1 MADEEKKQYTGYGY
15 HGGGRKAAEK
25 KLLLFLYFFVFR
37 IDTKQNRVYI
47 INIRQERQ
55 PARSIIMRITMT
67 KEIMVK
73 KIEDLCKAE
82 GITTVKEF
90 RSFFE
95 YWIIGWGEMDDDFS
109 YEAKRIEKTLTAAQW
124 KKGYSLVT
132 DEDIESCLA
141 TKEEKEVADKVYA
154 EKMSAIKAEEEKK
167 SDFEKAAENEVE
179 CEMRDAGLEYDP
191 SKTWEENIKENALN
205 PEKKID
211 EVKKYSGYGY
221 HGGGRKATGIK
232 RVSICISGQPEQI
245 GELKKMAAQEEKTVS
260 AFILEKTGVMK

>member
-1 MADEEKKQYTGYGY
+1 
-15 HGGGRKAAEK
+15 
-25 KLLLFLYFFVFR
+25 
-37 IDTKQNRVYI
+37 
-47 INIRQERQ
+47 
-55 PARSIIMRITMT
+55 MRITMT

-154 EKMSAIKAEEEKK
+154 EKMSAIKAEEEEEKK

-179 CEMRDAGLEYDP
+179 CEMRDAGLEYDN
-191 SKTWEENIKENALN
+191 SISWEENIENTAIN
-205 PEKKID
+205 PEAKKEEII
-211 EVKKYSGYGY
+211 ENVKKYVGYGY
-221 HGGGRKATGIK
+221 HGGGRPKKAESGKTIYK
-232 RVSICISGQPEQI
+232 TISVAGSPEEIEQI
-245 GELKKMAAQEEKTVS
+245 REMAQAENKTVS
-260 AFILEKTGVMK
+260 RFIIESILS

>member
-1 MADEEKKQYTGYGY
+1 
-15 HGGGRKAAEK
+15 
-25 KLLLFLYFFVFR
+25 
-37 IDTKQNRVYI
+37 
-47 INIRQERQ
+47 
-55 PARSIIMRITMT
+55 MRITMT

-141 TKEEKEVADKVYA
+141 TKEEKEVDKVYA
-154 EKMSAIKAEEEKK
+154 EKMSAIKTEEEKK

-179 CEMRDAGLEYDP
+179 CEMRDASLEYDN
-191 SKTWEENIKENALN
+191 SISWEENIENTAIN
-205 PEKKID
+205 PEAKKEEII
-211 EVKKYSGYGY
+211 ENVKKYVGYGY
-221 HGGGRKATGIK
+221 HGGGRPKKAESEKTIYK
-232 RVSICISGQPEQI
+232 TISVAGSPEEIEQI
-245 GELKKMAAQEEKTVS
+245 REMAQTENKTVS
-260 AFILEKTGVMK
+260 RFIIESILS

>member
-1 MADEEKKQYTGYGY
+1 
-15 HGGGRKAAEK
+15 
-25 KLLLFLYFFVFR
+25 
-37 IDTKQNRVYI
+37 
-47 INIRQERQ
+47 
-55 PARSIIMRITMT
+55 MRITMT

-179 CEMRDAGLEYDP
+179 CEMRDAGLEYDN
-191 SKTWEENIKENALN
+191 SISLEENIENTAIN
-205 PEKKID
+205 PEAKKEEII
-211 EVKKYSGYGY
+211 ENVKKYVGYGY
-221 HGGGRKATGIK
+221 HGGGRPKKAESEKTIYK
-232 RVSICISGQPEQI
+232 TISVAGSPEEIEQI
-245 GELKKMAAQEEKTVS
+245 REMAQAENKTVS
-260 AFILEKTGVMK
+260 RFIIESILS

>member
-1 MADEEKKQYTGYGY
+1 
-15 HGGGRKAAEK
+15 
-25 KLLLFLYFFVFR
+25 
-37 IDTKQNRVYI
+37 
-47 INIRQERQ
+47 
-55 PARSIIMRITMT
+55 MRITMT

-141 TKEEKEVADKVYA
+141 TTEEKEVADKVCE
-154 EKMSAIKAEEEKK
+154 EKISAIKAEEEKK

-179 CEMRDAGLEYDP
+179 CEMRDAGLEYDN
-191 SKTWEENIKENALN
+191 SISWEENIENTAIN
-205 PEKKID
+205 PEAKKEEII
-211 EVKKYSGYGY
+211 ENVKKYVGYGY
-221 HGGGRKATGIK
+221 HGGGRPKKAESEKTIYK
-232 RVSICISGQPEQI
+232 TISVAGSPEEIEQI
-245 GELKKMAAQEEKTVS
+245 REMAQAENKTVS
-260 AFILEKTGVMK
+260 RFIIESILS

>member
-1 MADEEKKQYTGYGY
+1 
-15 HGGGRKAAEK
+15 
-25 KLLLFLYFFVFR
+25 
-37 IDTKQNRVYI
+37 
-47 INIRQERQ
+47 
-55 PARSIIMRITMT
+55 MRITMT

-179 CEMRDAGLEYDP
+179 CEMRDASLEYDN
-191 SKTWEENIKENALN
+191 SISCKENIENTAIN
-205 PEKKID
+205 PEAKKEEII
-211 EVKKYSGYGY
+211 ENVKKYVGYGY
-221 HGGGRKATGIK
+221 HGGGRPKKAESEKTIYK
-232 RVSICISGQPEQI
+232 TISVAGSPEEIEQI
-245 GELKKMAAQEEKTVS
+245 REMAQAENKTVS
-260 AFILEKTGVMK
+260 RFIIESILS

>member
-1 MADEEKKQYTGYGY
+1 
-15 HGGGRKAAEK
+15 
-25 KLLLFLYFFVFR
+25 
-37 IDTKQNRVYI
+37 
-47 INIRQERQ
+47 
-55 PARSIIMRITMT
+55 MRITMT

-141 TKEEKEVADKVYA
+141 TEEEKEVADKVYA

-167 SDFEKAAENEVE
+167 SDFEKAAENEVK
-179 CEMRDAGLEYDP
+179 CEMRDAGIEYDN
-191 SKTWEENIKENALN
+191 SISWEENIENTAIN
-205 PEKKID
+205 PEAKKEEII
-211 EVKKYSGYGY
+211 ENVKKYVGYGY

-245 GELKKMAAQEEKTVS
+245 EKLKKMAAQEEKTVS
-260 AFILEKTGVMK
+260 AFIFEKTGINKMKENK

>member
-1 MADEEKKQYTGYGY
+1 
-15 HGGGRKAAEK
+15 
-25 KLLLFLYFFVFR
+25 
-37 IDTKQNRVYI
+37 
-47 INIRQERQ
+47 
-55 PARSIIMRITMT
+55 MRITMT

-132 DEDIESCLA
+132 DEDIKSCLA
-141 TKEEKEVADKVYA
+141 TKEEKEAANKVYA

-179 CEMRDAGLEYDP
+179 CEMRDAGLEYDN
-191 SKTWEENIKENALN
+191 SISWEENIENTAIN
-205 PEKKID
+205 PEAKKEEII
-211 EVKKYSGYGY
+211 ENVKKYVGYGY
-221 HGGGRKATGIK
+221 HGGGRPKKAESEKTIYK
-232 RVSICISGQPEQI
+232 TISVAGSPEEIEQI
-245 GELKKMAAQEEKTVS
+245 REMAQTENKTVS
-260 AFILEKTGVMK
+260 RFIIESILS

>member
-1 MADEEKKQYTGYGY
+1 
-15 HGGGRKAAEK
+15 
-25 KLLLFLYFFVFR
+25 
-37 IDTKQNRVYI
+37 
-47 INIRQERQ
+47 
-55 PARSIIMRITMT
+55 MRITMT

-141 TKEEKEVADKVYA
+141 TKEEKETADKVYA
-154 EKMSAIKAEEEKK
+154 GKMSAIKAEEEKK

-179 CEMRDAGLEYDP
+179 CEMRDAGLEYDN
-191 SKTWEENIKENALN
+191 SISWEENIENTAINLEAKKEEIIEN
-205 PEKKID
+205 
-211 EVKKYSGYGY
+211 VKKYVGYGY

-245 GELKKMAAQEEKTVS
+245 DKLKQQAAAENMTVS
-260 AFILEKTGVMK
+260 AYIFQQANIAKNDNK

>member
-1 MADEEKKQYTGYGY
+1 
-15 HGGGRKAAEK
+15 
-25 KLLLFLYFFVFR
+25 
-37 IDTKQNRVYI
+37 
-47 INIRQERQ
+47 
-55 PARSIIMRITMT
+55 MRITMT

-141 TKEEKEVADKVYA
+141 KKEE
-154 EKMSAIKAEEEKK
+154 II
-167 SDFEKAAENEVE
+167 EN
-179 CEMRDAGLEYDP
+179 
-191 SKTWEENIKENALN
+191 
-205 PEKKID
+205 
-211 EVKKYSGYGY
+211 VKKYVGYGY

-245 GELKKMAAQEEKTVS
+245 EKLKKMAAQEEKTVS
-260 AFILEKTGVMK
+260 AFIFEKTGINKMKENK

>member
-1 MADEEKKQYTGYGY
+1 
-15 HGGGRKAAEK
+15 
-25 KLLLFLYFFVFR
+25 
-37 IDTKQNRVYI
+37 
-47 INIRQERQ
+47 
-55 PARSIIMRITMT
+55 MRITMT

-154 EKMSAIKAEEEKK
+154 EKISAIKAEEEKK

-179 CEMRDAGLEYDP
+179 CEMRDAGLEYDN
-191 SKTWEENIKENALN
+191 SISWEENIENTAIN
-205 PEKKID
+205 PEAKKEEII
-211 EVKKYSGYGY
+211 ENVKKYVGYGY
-221 HGGGRKATGIK
+221 HGGGRPKKAESEKTIYK
-232 RVSICISGQPEQI
+232 TISVAGSPEEIEQI
-245 GELKKMAAQEEKTVS
+245 REMAQAENKTVS
-260 AFILEKTGVMK
+260 RFIIESILS

>member
-1 MADEEKKQYTGYGY
+1 
-15 HGGGRKAAEK
+15 
-25 KLLLFLYFFVFR
+25 
-37 IDTKQNRVYI
+37 
-47 INIRQERQ
+47 
-55 PARSIIMRITMT
+55 MRITMT

-154 EKMSAIKAEEEKK
+154 EKMSAIKAEEEEEKK

-179 CEMRDAGLEYDP
+179 CEMRDAGLEYDN
-191 SKTWEENIKENALN
+191 SISWEENIENTAIN
-205 PEKKID
+205 PEAKKEEII
-211 EVKKYSGYGY
+211 ENVKKYVGYGY
-221 HGGGRKATGIK
+221 HGGGRPKKAESEKTIYK
-232 RVSICISGQPEQI
+232 TISVAGSPEEIEQI
-245 GELKKMAAQEEKTVS
+245 REMAQAENKTVS
-260 AFILEKTGVMK
+260 RFIIESILS

>member
-1 MADEEKKQYTGYGY
+1 
-15 HGGGRKAAEK
+15 
-25 KLLLFLYFFVFR
+25 
-37 IDTKQNRVYI
+37 
-47 INIRQERQ
+47 
-55 PARSIIMRITMT
+55 MRITMT

-141 TKEEKEVADKVYA
+141 TKEEKEVDKVYA

-179 CEMRDAGLEYDP
+179 CEMRDAGLEYDN
-191 SKTWEENIKENALN
+191 SISWEENIENTAIN
-205 PEKKID
+205 PEAKKEEII
-211 EVKKYSGYGY
+211 ENVKKYVGYGY
-221 HGGGRKATGIK
+221 HGGGRPKKAESEKTIYK
-232 RVSICISGQPEQI
+232 TISVAGSPEEIEQI
-245 GELKKMAAQEEKTVS
+245 REMAQAENKTVS
-260 AFILEKTGVMK
+260 RFIIESILS

>member
-1 MADEEKKQYTGYGY
+1 
-15 HGGGRKAAEK
+15 
-25 KLLLFLYFFVFR
+25 
-37 IDTKQNRVYI
+37 
-47 INIRQERQ
+47 
-55 PARSIIMRITMT
+55 MRITM

-73 KIEDLCKAE
+73 KIEGLCKAE

-179 CEMRDAGLEYDP
+179 CEMRDASLEYDN
-191 SKTWEENIKENALN
+191 SISCKENIENTAIN
-205 PEKKID
+205 PEAKKEEII
-211 EVKKYSGYGY
+211 ENVKKYVGYGY
-221 HGGGRKATGIK
+221 HGGGRPKKAESEKTIYK
-232 RVSICISGQPEQI
+232 TISVAGSPEEIEQI
-245 GELKKMAAQEEKTVS
+245 REMAQAENKTVS
-260 AFILEKTGVMK
+260 RFIIESILS

>member
-1 MADEEKKQYTGYGY
+1 
-15 HGGGRKAAEK
+15 
-25 KLLLFLYFFVFR
+25 
-37 IDTKQNRVYI
+37 
-47 INIRQERQ
+47 
-55 PARSIIMRITMT
+55 MRITMT

-154 EKMSAIKAEEEKK
+154 EMSAIKAEEEKK

-179 CEMRDAGLEYDP
+179 CEMRDASLEYDN
-191 SKTWEENIKENALN
+191 SISWEENIENTAIN
-205 PEKKID
+205 PEAKKEEII
-211 EVKKYSGYGY
+211 ENVKKYVGYGY
-221 HGGGRKATGIK
+221 HGGGRPKKAESEKTIYK
-232 RVSICISGQPEQI
+232 TISVAGSPEEIEQI
-245 GELKKMAAQEEKTVS
+245 REMAQTENKTVS
-260 AFILEKTGVMK
+260 RFIIESILN

>member
-1 MADEEKKQYTGYGY
+1 
-15 HGGGRKAAEK
+15 
-25 KLLLFLYFFVFR
+25 
-37 IDTKQNRVYI
+37 
-47 INIRQERQ
+47 
-55 PARSIIMRITMT
+55 MRITMT

-179 CEMRDAGLEYDP
+179 CEMRDASLEYDN
-191 SKTWEENIKENALN
+191 SISWEENIENTAIN
-205 PEKKID
+205 PEAKKEEII
-211 EVKKYSGYGY
+211 ENVKKYVGYGY
-221 HGGGRKATGIK
+221 HGGGRPKKAESEKTIYK
-232 RVSICISGQPEQI
+232 TISVAGSFEEIEQI
-245 GELKKMAAQEEKTVS
+245 REMAQAENKTVS
-260 AFILEKTGVMK
+260 RFIIESILS

>member
-1 MADEEKKQYTGYGY
+1 
-15 HGGGRKAAEK
+15 
-25 KLLLFLYFFVFR
+25 
-37 IDTKQNRVYI
+37 
-47 INIRQERQ
+47 
-55 PARSIIMRITMT
+55 MRITMT

-141 TKEEKEVADKVYA
+141 TKEEKEVADKVYE
-154 EKMSAIKAEEEKK
+154 EKMSVIKAEEEKK

-179 CEMRDAGLEYDP
+179 CEMRDAGLEYDN
-191 SKTWEENIKENALN
+191 SISWEENIENTAIN
-205 PEKKID
+205 PEAKKEEII
-211 EVKKYSGYGY
+211 ENVKKYVGYGY
-221 HGGGRKATGIK
+221 HGGGRPKKAESEKTIYKTISVAGSSKEIDRIK
-232 RVSICISGQPEQI
+232 E
-245 GELKKMAAQEEKTVS
+245 MAQAENKTVS
-260 AFILEKTGVMK
+260 RFIIESILS

>member
-1 MADEEKKQYTGYGY
+1 
-15 HGGGRKAAEK
+15 
-25 KLLLFLYFFVFR
+25 
-37 IDTKQNRVYI
+37 
-47 INIRQERQ
+47 
-55 PARSIIMRITMT
+55 MRITMT

-141 TKEEKEVADKVYA
+141 TKEEKEVADEVYA

-167 SDFEKAAENEVE
+167 SDFEKAAENEVK
-179 CEMRDAGLEYDP
+179 CEMRDAGLEYDN
-191 SKTWEENIKENALN
+191 SISWEENIENTAIN
-205 PEKKID
+205 PEAKKEEII
-211 EVKKYSGYGY
+211 ENVKKYVGYGY
-221 HGGGRKATGIK
+221 HGGGRPKKAESEKTIYK
-232 RVSICISGQPEQI
+232 TISVAGSPEEIEQI
-245 GELKKMAAQEEKTVS
+245 REMAQAENKTVS
-260 AFILEKTGVMK
+260 RFIIESILS

>member
-1 MADEEKKQYTGYGY
+1 
-15 HGGGRKAAEK
+15 
-25 KLLLFLYFFVFR
+25 
-37 IDTKQNRVYI
+37 
-47 INIRQERQ
+47 
-55 PARSIIMRITMT
+55 MRITMT

-132 DEDIESCLA
+132 DEDIKSCLA

-179 CEMRDAGLEYDP
+179 CEMRDAGLEYDN
-191 SKTWEENIKENALN
+191 SISWEENIENTAIN
-205 PEKKID
+205 PEAKKEEII
-211 EVKKYSGYGY
+211 ENVKKYVGYGY
-221 HGGGRKATGIK
+221 HGGGRPKKAESEKTIYK
-232 RVSICISGQPEQI
+232 TISVAGSPEEIEQI
-245 GELKKMAAQEEKTVS
+245 REMAQAENKTVS
-260 AFILEKTGVMK
+260 RFIIESILS

>member
-1 MADEEKKQYTGYGY
+1 
-15 HGGGRKAAEK
+15 
-25 KLLLFLYFFVFR
+25 
-37 IDTKQNRVYI
+37 
-47 INIRQERQ
+47 
-55 PARSIIMRITMT
+55 MRITMT

-154 EKMSAIKAEEEKK
+154 EKISAIKAEEEKK

-179 CEMRDAGLEYDP
+179 CEMRDASLEYDN
-191 SKTWEENIKENALN
+191 SISWEENIENTAIN
-205 PEKKID
+205 PEAKKEEII
-211 EVKKYSGYGY
+211 ENVKKYVGYGY
-221 HGGGRKATGIK
+221 HGGGRPKKAESEKTIYK
-232 RVSICISGQPEQI
+232 TISVAGSPEEIEQI
-245 GELKKMAAQEEKTVS
+245 REMAQTENKTVS
-260 AFILEKTGVMK
+260 RFIIESILN

>member
-1 MADEEKKQYTGYGY
+1 
-15 HGGGRKAAEK
+15 
-25 KLLLFLYFFVFR
+25 
-37 IDTKQNRVYI
+37 
-47 INIRQERQ
+47 
-55 PARSIIMRITMT
+55 MRITMT

-109 YEAKRIEKTLTAAQW
+109 CEAKRIEKTLTAAQW

-141 TKEEKEVADKVYA
+141 TKEEKEEADRSTKVHSSPHRLSKCVLSILSCAGVSPFNIRSLPYTDFLFNIVNKDYEEKKEKTEAAEKGNA

-167 SDFEKAAENEVE
+167 SDFEKAA
-179 CEMRDAGLEYDP
+179 
-191 SKTWEENIKENALN
+191 
-205 PEKKID
+205 
-211 EVKKYSGYGY
+211 
-221 HGGGRKATGIK
+221 
-232 RVSICISGQPEQI
+232 
-245 GELKKMAAQEEKTVS
+245 
-260 AFILEKTGVMK
+260 

>member
-1 MADEEKKQYTGYGY
+1 
-15 HGGGRKAAEK
+15 
-25 KLLLFLYFFVFR
+25 
-37 IDTKQNRVYI
+37 
-47 INIRQERQ
+47 
-55 PARSIIMRITMT
+55 MRITMT

-179 CEMRDAGLEYDP
+179 CEMRDAGLEYDN
-191 SKTWEENIKENALN
+191 SISWEENIENTAIN
-205 PEKKID
+205 PEAKKEEII
-211 EVKKYSGYGY
+211 ENVKKYVGYGY
-221 HGGGRKATGIK
+221 HGGGRPKKAESEKTIYK
-232 RVSICISGQPEQI
+232 TISVAGSPEEIEQI
-245 GELKKMAAQEEKTVS
+245 REMAQAENKTVS
-260 AFILEKTGVMK
+260 RFIIESILS

>member
-1 MADEEKKQYTGYGY
+1 
-15 HGGGRKAAEK
+15 
-25 KLLLFLYFFVFR
+25 
-37 IDTKQNRVYI
+37 
-47 INIRQERQ
+47 
-55 PARSIIMRITMT
+55 MRITMT

-95 YWIIGWGEMDDDFS
+95 YWIIGLGEMDDDFS

-154 EKMSAIKAEEEKK
+154 EKMSAIKAEEEEEEKK

-179 CEMRDAGLEYDP
+179 CEMRDAGLEYDN
-191 SKTWEENIKENALN
+191 SISWEENIENTAIN
-205 PEKKID
+205 PEAKKEEII
-211 EVKKYSGYGY
+211 ENVKKYVGYGY
-221 HGGGRKATGIK
+221 HGGGRPKKAESEKTIYK
-232 RVSICISGQPEQI
+232 TISVAGSFEEIEQI
-245 GELKKMAAQEEKTVS
+245 REMAQAENKTVS
-260 AFILEKTGVMK
+260 RFIIESILS

>member
-1 MADEEKKQYTGYGY
+1 
-15 HGGGRKAAEK
+15 
-25 KLLLFLYFFVFR
+25 
-37 IDTKQNRVYI
+37 
-47 INIRQERQ
+47 
-55 PARSIIMRITMT
+55 MRITMT

-109 YEAKRIEKTLTAAQW
+109 YETKRIEKTLTAAQW

-154 EKMSAIKAEEEKK
+154 EKISAIKAEEEKK

-179 CEMRDAGLEYDP
+179 CEMRDASLEYDN
-191 SKTWEENIKENALN
+191 SISWEENIENTAIN
-205 PEKKID
+205 PEAKKEEII
-211 EVKKYSGYGY
+211 ENVKKYVGYGY
-221 HGGGRKATGIK
+221 HGGGRPKKAESEKTIYK
-232 RVSICISGQPEQI
+232 TISVAGSPEEIEQI
-245 GELKKMAAQEEKTVS
+245 REMAQTENKTVS
-260 AFILEKTGVMK
+260 RFIIESILN

>member
-1 MADEEKKQYTGYGY
+1 
-15 HGGGRKAAEK
+15 
-25 KLLLFLYFFVFR
+25 
-37 IDTKQNRVYI
+37 
-47 INIRQERQ
+47 
-55 PARSIIMRITMT
+55 MRITMT
-67 KEIMVK
+67 KEIMIN

-109 YEAKRIEKTLTAAQW
+109 YEAKRIEKTLTVAQW

-179 CEMRDAGLEYDP
+179 CEMRDAGLEYDN
-191 SKTWEENIKENALN
+191 SISWEENIENTAIN
-205 PEKKID
+205 PEAKKEEII
-211 EVKKYSGYGY
+211 ENVKKYVGYGY
-221 HGGGRKATGIK
+221 HGGGRKAKDSEPRTCTMSIVCTRSEKEKIK
-232 RVSICISGQPEQI
+232 QAASDRKLSISEYCTNK
-245 GELKKMAAQEEKTVS
+245 LLDK
-260 AFILEKTGVMK
+260 L

>member
-1 MADEEKKQYTGYGY
+1 
-15 HGGGRKAAEK
+15 
-25 KLLLFLYFFVFR
+25 
-37 IDTKQNRVYI
+37 
-47 INIRQERQ
+47 
-55 PARSIIMRITMT
+55 MRITMT

-179 CEMRDAGLEYDP
+179 CEMRDAGLKYDN
-191 SKTWEENIKENALN
+191 SISWEENIENTAIN
-205 PEKKID
+205 PEAKKEEII
-211 EVKKYSGYGY
+211 ENVKKYVGYGY
-221 HGGGRKATGIK
+221 HGGGRPKKAESEKTIYK
-232 RVSICISGQPEQI
+232 TISVAGSPEEIEQI
-245 GELKKMAAQEEKTVS
+245 REMAQAENKTVS
-260 AFILEKTGVMK
+260 RFIIESILS

>member
-1 MADEEKKQYTGYGY
+1 
-15 HGGGRKAAEK
+15 
-25 KLLLFLYFFVFR
+25 
-37 IDTKQNRVYI
+37 
-47 INIRQERQ
+47 
-55 PARSIIMRITMT
+55 MRITMT

-179 CEMRDAGLEYDP
+179 SEMRDAGLEYDN
-191 SKTWEENIKENALN
+191 SISWEENIENTAIN
-205 PEKKID
+205 PEAKKEEII
-211 EVKKYSGYGY
+211 ENVKKYVGYGY
-221 HGGGRKATGIK
+221 HGGGRPKKAESEKTIYK
-232 RVSICISGQPEQI
+232 TISVAGSPEEIEQI
-245 GELKKMAAQEEKTVS
+245 REMAQAENKTVS
-260 AFILEKTGVMK
+260 RLIIESILS

>member
-1 MADEEKKQYTGYGY
+1 
-15 HGGGRKAAEK
+15 
-25 KLLLFLYFFVFR
+25 
-37 IDTKQNRVYI
+37 
-47 INIRQERQ
+47 
-55 PARSIIMRITMT
+55 MRITMT

-132 DEDIESCLA
+132 DEDIKSCLA

-154 EKMSAIKAEEEKK
+154 EKMSAIKAEEEEKK

-179 CEMRDAGLEYDP
+179 CEMRDAGLEYDN
-191 SKTWEENIKENALN
+191 SISLEENIKNTAIN
-205 PEKKID
+205 PEAKKEEII
-211 EVKKYSGYGY
+211 ENVKKYVGYGY
-221 HGGGRKATGIK
+221 HGGGRPKKAESEKTIYK
-232 RVSICISGQPEQI
+232 TISVAGSPEEIEQI
-245 GELKKMAAQEEKTVS
+245 REMAQAENKTVS
-260 AFILEKTGVMK
+260 RFIIESILS

>member
-1 MADEEKKQYTGYGY
+1 
-15 HGGGRKAAEK
+15 
-25 KLLLFLYFFVFR
+25 
-37 IDTKQNRVYI
+37 
-47 INIRQERQ
+47 
-55 PARSIIMRITMT
+55 MRITMT

-154 EKMSAIKAEEEKK
+154 EKMSAIKAEEEEKK

-179 CEMRDAGLEYDP
+179 CEMRDAGLEYDN
-191 SKTWEENIKENALN
+191 SISLEENIKNTAIN
-205 PEKKID
+205 PEAKKEEII
-211 EVKKYSGYGY
+211 ENVKKYVGYGY
-221 HGGGRKATGIK
+221 HGGGRPKKAESEKTIYK
-232 RVSICISGQPEQI
+232 TISVAGSPEEIEQI
-245 GELKKMAAQEEKTVS
+245 REMAQAENKTVS
-260 AFILEKTGVMK
+260 RFIIESILS

>member
-1 MADEEKKQYTGYGY
+1 
-15 HGGGRKAAEK
+15 
-25 KLLLFLYFFVFR
+25 
-37 IDTKQNRVYI
+37 
-47 INIRQERQ
+47 
-55 PARSIIMRITMT
+55 MRITMT

-109 YEAKRIEKTLTAAQW
+109 YESKRIEKTLTAAQW

-132 DEDIESCLA
+132 DEDIESCLT

-154 EKMSAIKAEEEKK
+154 EKMSAIKAEAAEEEEEEEEKK

-179 CEMRDAGLEYDP
+179 CEMRDAGLEYDN
-191 SKTWEENIKENALN
+191 SISWEENIENTAIN
-205 PEKKID
+205 PEAKKEEII
-211 EVKKYSGYGY
+211 ENVKKYVGYGY
-221 HGGGRKATGIK
+221 HGGGRPKKAESEKTIYK
-232 RVSICISGQPEQI
+232 TISVAGSPEEIEQI
-245 GELKKMAAQEEKTVS
+245 REMAQAENKTVS
-260 AFILEKTGVMK
+260 RFIIESILS

>member
-1 MADEEKKQYTGYGY
+1 
-15 HGGGRKAAEK
+15 
-25 KLLLFLYFFVFR
+25 
-37 IDTKQNRVYI
+37 
-47 INIRQERQ
+47 
-55 PARSIIMRITMT
+55 MRITMT

-95 YWIIGWGEMDDDFS
+95 YWVIGRGEMDDDFS

-141 TKEEKEVADKVYA
+141 TKEEKEVADEVYA

-167 SDFEKAAENEVE
+167 SDFEKAAENEVK
-179 CEMRDAGLEYDP
+179 CEMRDAGLEYDN
-191 SKTWEENIKENALN
+191 SISWEENIENTAIN
-205 PEKKID
+205 PEAKKEEII
-211 EVKKYSGYGY
+211 ENVKKYVGYGY
-221 HGGGRKATGIK
+221 HGGGRPKKAESEKTIYK
-232 RVSICISGQPEQI
+232 TISVAGSPEEIEQI
-245 GELKKMAAQEEKTVS
+245 REMAQAENKTVS
-260 AFILEKTGVMK
+260 RFIIESILS

>member
-1 MADEEKKQYTGYGY
+1 
-15 HGGGRKAAEK
+15 
-25 KLLLFLYFFVFR
+25 
-37 IDTKQNRVYI
+37 
-47 INIRQERQ
+47 
-55 PARSIIMRITMT
+55 MRITMT

-82 GITTVKEF
+82 GITTIKEF

-141 TKEEKEVADKVYA
+141 TKEEKEVTDKVYA

-179 CEMRDAGLEYDP
+179 CEMRDAGLEYDN
-191 SKTWEENIKENALN
+191 SISWEENIENTAIN
-205 PEKKID
+205 PEAKKEEII
-211 EVKKYSGYGY
+211 ENVKKYVGYGY
-221 HGGGRKATGIK
+221 HGGGRPKKAESEKTIYK
-232 RVSICISGQPEQI
+232 TISVAGSPEEIEQI
-245 GELKKMAAQEEKTVS
+245 REMAQAENKTVS
-260 AFILEKTGVMK
+260 RFIIESILS

>member
-1 MADEEKKQYTGYGY
+1 
-15 HGGGRKAAEK
+15 
-25 KLLLFLYFFVFR
+25 
-37 IDTKQNRVYI
+37 
-47 INIRQERQ
+47 
-55 PARSIIMRITMT
+55 MRITMT

-132 DEDIESCLA
+132 DEDIESCLT

-179 CEMRDAGLEYDP
+179 CEMRDAGLEYDN
-191 SKTWEENIKENALN
+191 SISWEENIENTAIN
-205 PEKKID
+205 PEAKKEEII
-211 EVKKYSGYGY
+211 ENVKKYVGYGY
-221 HGGGRKATGIK
+221 HGGGRPKKAESEKTIYK
-232 RVSICISGQPEQI
+232 TISVAGSPEEIEQI
-245 GELKKMAAQEEKTVS
+245 REMAQAENKTVS
-260 AFILEKTGVMK
+260 RFIIESILS

>member
-1 MADEEKKQYTGYGY
+1 
-15 HGGGRKAAEK
+15 
-25 KLLLFLYFFVFR
+25 
-37 IDTKQNRVYI
+37 
-47 INIRQERQ
+47 
-55 PARSIIMRITMT
+55 MRITMT

-154 EKMSAIKAEEEKK
+154 EKISAIKAEEEKK

-179 CEMRDAGLEYDP
+179 CEMRDASLEYDN
-191 SKTWEENIKENALN
+191 SISWEENIENTAIN
-205 PEKKID
+205 PEAKKEEII
-211 EVKKYSGYGY
+211 ENVKKYVGYGY
-221 HGGGRKATGIK
+221 HGGGRPKKAESEKTIYK
-232 RVSICISGQPEQI
+232 TISVAGSPEEIEQI
-245 GELKKMAAQEEKTVS
+245 REMAQVENKTVS
-260 AFILEKTGVMK
+260 RFIIESILN

>member
-1 MADEEKKQYTGYGY
+1 
-15 HGGGRKAAEK
+15 
-25 KLLLFLYFFVFR
+25 
-37 IDTKQNRVYI
+37 
-47 INIRQERQ
+47 
-55 PARSIIMRITMT
+55 MRITMT

-141 TKEEKEVADKVYA
+141 TKEEKEVADEVYA

-179 CEMRDAGLEYDP
+179 CEMRDAGLEYDN
-191 SKTWEENIKENALN
+191 SISWEENIENTAIN
-205 PEKKID
+205 PEAKKEEII
-211 EVKKYSGYGY
+211 ENVKKYVGYGY
-221 HGGGRKATGIK
+221 HGGGRPKKAESEKTIYKTISVAGSSKEIDRIK
-232 RVSICISGQPEQI
+232 E
-245 GELKKMAAQEEKTVS
+245 MAQAENKTVS
-260 AFILEKTGVMK
+260 RFIIESILS

>member
-1 MADEEKKQYTGYGY
+1 
-15 HGGGRKAAEK
+15 
-25 KLLLFLYFFVFR
+25 
-37 IDTKQNRVYI
+37 
-47 INIRQERQ
+47 
-55 PARSIIMRITMT
+55 MRITMT

-167 SDFEKAAENEVE
+167 SDFEKAAENEVK
-179 CEMRDAGLEYDP
+179 CEMRDAGLEYDN
-191 SKTWEENIKENALN
+191 SISWEENIENTAIN
-205 PEKKID
+205 PEAKKEEII
-211 EVKKYSGYGY
+211 ENVKKYVGYGY
-221 HGGGRKATGIK
+221 HGGGRPKKAESEKTIYK
-232 RVSICISGQPEQI
+232 TISVAGSPEEIEQI
-245 GELKKMAAQEEKTVS
+245 REMAQAENKTVS
-260 AFILEKTGVMK
+260 RFIIESILS

>member
-1 MADEEKKQYTGYGY
+1 M
-15 HGGGRKAAEK
+15 
-25 KLLLFLYFFVFR
+25 
-37 IDTKQNRVYI
+37 
-47 INIRQERQ
+47 
-55 PARSIIMRITMT
+55 SMT

-95 YWIIGWGEMDDDFS
+95 YWIIGCGEMDDDFS

-154 EKMSAIKAEEEKK
+154 EEEKK

-179 CEMRDAGLEYDP
+179 CEMRDAGIEYDN
-191 SKTWEENIKENALN
+191 SISWEENIENTAIN
-205 PEKKID
+205 PEAKKEEII
-211 EVKKYSGYGY
+211 ENVKKYVGYGY

-245 GELKKMAAQEEKTVS
+245 EKLKKMAAQEEKTVS
-260 AFILEKTGVMK
+260 AFIFEKTGIKENK

>member
-1 MADEEKKQYTGYGY
+1 
-15 HGGGRKAAEK
+15 
-25 KLLLFLYFFVFR
+25 
-37 IDTKQNRVYI
+37 
-47 INIRQERQ
+47 
-55 PARSIIMRITMT
+55 MRITMT

-179 CEMRDAGLEYDP
+179 CEMRDASLEYDN
-191 SKTWEENIKENALN
+191 SISWEENIENTAIN
-205 PEKKID
+205 PEAKKEEII
-211 EVKKYSGYGY
+211 ENVKKYVGYGY
-221 HGGGRKATGIK
+221 HGGGRPKKAESEKTIYK
-232 RVSICISGQPEQI
+232 TISVAGSPEEIEQI
-245 GELKKMAAQEEKTVS
+245 REMAQTENKTVS
-260 AFILEKTGVMK
+260 RFIIESILS